1 MRKKIVVR
9 GPVLS
14 MSGYGEQTRFALRSL
29 RKHEDKFDIYIIP
42 VGWGA
47 TGWQHEYDE
56 ERIWFDRKIQKT
68 ADYMNSESDNV
79 KFDMS
84 LQVTIPNEWEPLAPY
99 NIGYTAGIETTKVS
113 PEWIQKTNLMDKV
126 LVVSKHSK
134 NIFEKTVHEGYIEE
148 TNQPVVLKT
157 EVPIESVNYPV
168 RQFKDV
174 KVDLDLEYDFN
185 YLTMA
190 QWGPRKNLFN
200 TIRWFVE
207 ENFDQE
213 VGLVVKTFMRRG
225 TILDRYHTNK
235 RIAAI
240 LGKYK
245 DRKCKIYLLHGDMS
259 KDEINSLYSHPK
271 MKAYLS
277 LSHGEGFGLPL
288 FEAAYNGMPI
298 ITTGWS
304 GQCDFLYAPFDGK
317 KKKNKNKLHPY
328 FAEVEYDIGPIQK
341 ESVWKGVLEED
352 SMWCYP
358 KEGSYKMKLRQVR
371 NNYDKWK
378 KKAEYLQKWIIANFT
393 EEEKY
398 DKFVNFILKD
408 LEIDSSVTNKEVDEM
423 FNKLF
428 EEGK

>member
-225 TILDRYHTNK
+225 TIIDRHHTNK
-235 RIAAI
+235 RIASI
-240 LGKYK
+240 LEKYK

-271 MKAYLS
+271 IKALIS
-277 LSHGEGFGLPL
+277 LSHGEGFGLPM
-288 FEAAYNGMPI
+288 FEAAYNGMPV

-304 GQCDFLYAPFDGK
+304 GQCDFLYAPLAGK
-317 KKKNKNKLHPY
+317 KKKNKLHPY

-378 KKAEYLQKWIIANFT
+378 KKADYLQKWILENFT

-398 DKFVNFILKD
+398 DKFANFILKD
-408 LEIDSSVTNKEVDEM
+408 LEIESSVTNEEVDEM
-423 FNKLF
+423 FGKLF